1 MVSKAGWKDIVSKNV
16 QKSAFRYLTD
26 LKSTHSKARD
36 ILHQNLQLQSYLG
49 SSGNNLT
56 IQEKQFIFAAR
67 TRMLDVKANF
77 KSSESDLSCRK
88 CRNATESQEHLLSCE
103 ALLDGNLVLNS
114 PHYEDILGVDREK
127 IIVMGRILIEKYNL
141 LKTPSAPTSAATAVC

>member
-1 MVSKAGWKDIVSKNV
+1 
-16 QKSAFRYLTD
+16 
-26 LKSTHSKARD
+26 
-36 ILHQNLQLQSYLG
+36 
-49 SSGNNLT
+49 
-56 IQEKQFIFAAR
+56 
-67 TRMLDVKANF
+67 MLDVKVNF
-77 KSSESDLSCRK
+77 KTSEFDLSCRK

-141 LKTPSAPTSAATAVC
+141 LKTPSAPTSAAAAVC

>member
-1 MVSKAGWKDIVSKNV
+1 MGRFLQAQIDCSGKGDWVTMVEEDMRELEINMNIEEVKLVSKAGWKDIVLKNV

-67 TRMLDVKANF
+67 TRMLDVKGNF

-88 CRNATESQEHLLSCE
+88 CRKGTESQEHLLSFE
-103 ALLDGNLVLNS
+103 AL
-114 PHYEDILGVDREK
+114 
-127 IIVMGRILIEKYNL
+127 
-141 LKTPSAPTSAATAVC
+141 